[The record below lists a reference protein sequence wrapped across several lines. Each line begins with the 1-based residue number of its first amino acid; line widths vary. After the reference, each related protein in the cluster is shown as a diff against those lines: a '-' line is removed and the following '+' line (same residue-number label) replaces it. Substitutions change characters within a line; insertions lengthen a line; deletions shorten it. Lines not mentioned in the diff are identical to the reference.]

1 MPAVYGGSVETQA
14 LPDLAAAAFEARSRP
29 SRWYCDRPDCD
40 GEPHPGW
47 HFCDHP
53 LPHPP
58 GDQFWR
64 CRHARA
70 NQRPPEGQWRRWLIM
85 AGRGFGKTRAGAEW
99 LAHEAS
105 HRPRTTWAAVAPTG
119 DDLRATCIE
128 GESGLLAALNMDR
141 EDEAYNKTNLT
152 IRLPNG
158 SVIRGLSAERP
169 ERSRGPNLAG
179 AWLEELGSWRY
190 RAAWDN
196 LMPALRRGDARVVVT
211 TTPKPVALVREFA
224 VTDDPS
230 VVLTAGSMFDNAANL
245 SPEAMAD
252 LRRRWEGTRQGRQ
265 ELFGELLLDTPGA
278 LWSIATLDATRGVLA
293 A

>member
-1 MPAVYGGSVETQA
+1 MYGGSVETQA